1 MCFVF
6 RKKSPNEQW
15 QYSLTFFHVH
25 VLFLLPLIF
34 FLALWVY
41 VFDLM
46 YRWYWAAK
54 WGISNVA
61 KPYVYVYV
69 FYVFYVFY
77 SCLYDQFIFEA
88 VQGGNEGSI
97 AIDDVMV
104 YRSES
109 DSCPA
114 ERECTF
120 QSSLCGFLPEPSTP
134 NTWSRTTAISKPANS
149 SGPNADHTLQTDQG
163 MKVCFSFQSNLMIKS
178 KLLFSNIMRSS
189 MNLSGIL
196 RTGYYLSA
204 QLWKHPAGTR
214 VAIMTPVM
222 ESTVSDG
229 ECLMFWYHME
239 GNGVGELSVYL
250 QGFDESRRPV
260 SWNRGYNEGK
270 HWRHGR
276 VTLISSVP
284 FQVNSS
290 WSGSSCEFVDKN
302 QNGT

>member
-1 MCFVF
+1 MCSMCFTCFIHVF
-6 RKKSPNEQW
+6 MISS
-15 QYSLTFFHVH
+15 SLRPCKVEMKAA
-25 VLFLLPLIF
+25 LPLMTSWF
-34 FLALWVY
+34 TEVRATHVQLRGNALFNPPCV
-41 VFDLM
+41 V
-46 YRWYWAAK
+46 
-54 WGISNVA
+54 
-61 KPYVYVYV
+61 
-69 FYVFYVFY
+69 
-77 SCLYDQFIFEA
+77 SCLNHQ
-88 VQGGNEGSI
+88 
-97 AIDDVMV
+97 
-104 YRSES
+104 
-109 DSCPA
+109 
-114 ERECTF
+114 
-120 QSSLCGFLPEPSTP
+120 
-134 NTWSRTTAISKPANS
+134 
-149 SGPNADHTLQTDQG
+149 LQTPGVGRLPFPNQPTPQAPTQITRFKLI
-163 MKVCFSFQSNLMIKS
+163 KVWKSVFSFQSNLMIKS

-204 QLWKHPAGTR
+204 QLWKHPAATR

-250 QGFDESRRPV
+250 QGVDESRRPV

-276 VTLISSVP
+276 LTLISSVP

-290 WSGSSCEFVDKN
+290 WSGSSCDFVDKN